1 MNCKR
6 LNNLGQDSDR
16 APLRL
21 SPDDGHQLVFRG
33 ISPAQRGSGDIPVPP
48 SFSGVW

>member
-1 MNCKR
+1 MDCKR

-21 SPDDGHQLVFRG
+21 SPDDGHQQYLTKSATVT
-33 ISPAQRGSGDIPVPP
+33 
-48 SFSGVW
+48 GVAA